1 MQEGGPALCIN
12 CALDNNTHAVH
23 SKIQSVGALFGHR
36 CSGIAV
42 QSVITE
48 RTASARQVGRHCLEL
63 RSLSIT
69 AGTAAM
75 TFANVTT
82 LTALRYLNLSHSDGV
97 AVAALRSLER

>member
-1 MQEGGPALCIN
+1 M
-12 CALDNNTHAVH
+12 CAMGRPSPTNLLLSDGKSVFC
-23 SKIQSVGALFGHR
+23 SLRMSVGTA
-36 CSGIAV
+36 IACLSPLPV
-42 QSVITE
+42 VHHSQT
-48 RTASARQVGRHCLEL
+48 TSARQVGRHCLDL

-69 AGTAAM
+69 AGTASM